1 MQLKTTTDYAIR
13 VVLFL
18 ALRKEITSSV
28 TISKELDISW
38 KYLINIGGKLKDA
51 GLIYTYQG
59 KNGGY
64 TLAKAPETIRIYD
77 ILVAVDDSIKISQLI
92 RERVYNSSDA
102 IKTNQISI
110 FYHVAQ
116 EKMEL
121 FFKSITILNLLDNV
135 NESEIRRLLETSEKR
150 GKEGQGGRENNKQGM
165 LNKK

>member
-28 TISKELDISW
+28 TISKELGISG
-38 KYLINIGGKLKDA
+38 KYLINLGGKLKDA
-51 GLIYTYQG
+51 GLIFTYQG

-77 ILVAVDDSIKISQLI
+77 ILAAVGDSIKICQPI
-92 RERVYNSSDA
+92 REKVYNSVDA
-102 IKTNQISI
+102 IKTNQIGI

-135 NESEIRRLLETSEKR
+135 NECGIRSLLDTSEK
-150 GKEGQGGRENNKQGM
+150 GGQERREDYKHGM
-165 LNKK
+165 PI